1 MLSMGRWT
9 RGRDT
14 DEVIRGLKLSPG
26 DYVLLMLPEQY
37 RDDRSN
43 VDRLA
48 HQVRRSW
55 PGLPVLIMV
64 GEIGVAVLEREDV
77 RISRDDL
84 DI

>member
-1 MLSMGRWT
+1 MKWVKGKT
-9 RGRDT
+9 VDDT
-14 DEVIRGLKLSPG
+14 IRGLRISPG

-48 HQVRRSW
+48 SQVRRSW

-64 GEIGVAVLEREDV
+64 GEIGVAVLAKEDV
-77 RISRDDL
+77 RITSG
-84 DI
+84 DIP